1 MSDKQGVGG
10 DEVNFG
16 FKKIDKSMGEKRSH
30 QVAGVILLVAI
41 ILFSVLYKLG
51 YIGIIKFFG

>member
-30 QVAGVILLVAI
+30 QVQE
-41 ILFSVLYKLG
+41 
-51 YIGIIKFFG
+51 